1 MQIQPESAARPYTSE
16 AANEEILLLR
26 DAAASVGWDPHE
38 VWRTR
43 IKAAYDAPLSS
54 NLVAC
59 KTGGSD
65 AGRSRNNGCRE
76 RPSSFRGMLAVAF
89 FGG

>member
-1 MQIQPESAARPYTSE
+1 MQIQPESAARSYPSE

-26 DAAASVGWDPHE
+26 DAAVSVGWDPHE
-38 VWRTR
+38 IWRTR
-43 IKAAYDAPLSS
+43 IKAVYEAHLSS

-59 KTGGSD
+59 ETVGSD
-65 AGRSRNNGCRE
+65 AGSSRNNGRSAW
-76 RPSSFRGMLAVAF
+76 PSSVRRMLAGLF